1 MERDA
6 METLTPRERELARH
20 ALGLDGRRKR
30 SYRNR
35 YFIDATTPTGLAW
48 LAMVARGLA
57 EIEPRPKSLCDLFYL
72 TRAGARAALETG
84 ETLDR
89 EDFPG

>member
-1 MERDA
+1 MTA
-6 METLTPRERELARH
+6 TLTPRENELARH

-35 YFIDATTPTGLAW
+35 YFIDATTSIGLIW

-57 EIEPRPKSLCDLFYL
+57 AIEPQPKSLCDFFYL
-72 TRAGARAALETG
+72 TRAGAEAALNPG
-84 ETLDR
+84 ESLDE
-89 EDFPG
+89 EDFPQ